1 MINLF
6 FFETPEAAND
16 AADRLRKLGGHA
28 IKLLSECVEKQE
40 VSRQKPSAA
49 ALALE
54 SEGFLFIR
62 ENENWP
68 IIPGVF
74 LTPSLAGEEALECLE
89 DSDSQ
94 NKDKT

>member
-1 MINLF
+1 VITLF
-6 FFETPEAAND
+6 FFETQEAAKD

-40 VSRQKPSAA
+40 VSRQKSSAA

-68 IIPGVF
+68 MVQGVI
-74 LTPSLAGEEALECLE
+74 LTPSLAGEEALEYLE
-89 DSDSQ
+89 ESDSP
-94 NKDKT
+94 NKDQN